1 MNYLFTVAG
10 RGSRFKQK
18 GIKPPKPLIKVFGN
32 ELLIWS
38 MNSFNYNSDDRI
50 FIVTYKFHKDYYEF
64 NISGDDNDKDKVAIR
79 GLILTC
85 AGSERRNGLKLGD
98 TSCSY
103 FNRFFAPNIG
113 IPEDSVTGSAHCALA
128 RFWLMNKE
136 YPLIND
142 INLNNNQ
149 EFVAIQGTSFIG
161 YGRGG
166 IITIQCKEKDNEK
179 SVIIAGACTTV
190 MRTHIL
196 N

>member
-1 MNYLFTVAG
+1 
-10 RGSRFKQK
+10 
-18 GIKPPKPLIKVFGN
+18 
-32 ELLIWS
+32 
-38 MNSFNYNSDDRI
+38 
-50 FIVTYKFHKDYYEF
+50 
-64 NISGDDNDKDKVAIR
+64 
-79 GLILTC
+79 
-85 AGSERRNGLKLGD
+85 
-98 TSCSY
+98 
-103 FNRFFAPNIG
+103 
-113 IPEDSVTGSAHCALA
+113 
-128 RFWLMNKE
+128 MNKE